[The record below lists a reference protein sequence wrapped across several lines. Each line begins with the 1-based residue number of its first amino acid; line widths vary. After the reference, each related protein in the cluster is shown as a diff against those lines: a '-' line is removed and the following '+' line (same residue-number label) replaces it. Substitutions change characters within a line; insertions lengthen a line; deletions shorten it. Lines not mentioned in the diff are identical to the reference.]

1 MLRYTLAC
9 KSPLSEAPGLN
20 KAAKAYII
28 EFGTAML
35 AYSIVL
41 PISITY
47 LTHHPDAPARV
58 IIALTPVVPM
68 LFALAA
74 MLRFIGRMDEMQRR
88 IQLDAFAVA
97 AGATGL
103 CTFAYSMLENVG
115 APPIGLEWILPF
127 IIVVWGVTGAVS
139 TWRYNR

>member
-1 MLRYTLAC
+1 MTR
-9 KSPLSEAPGLN
+9 
-20 KAAKAYII
+20 AAKAYVI
-28 EFGTAML
+28 EFGSSML

-41 PISITY
+41 PLSLTY
-47 LTHHPDAPARV
+47 ITHHQDSPARYV
-58 IIALTPVVPM
+58 IALAPVVPM

-74 MLRFIGRMDEMQRR
+74 LLRFLGRVDEMQRR

-103 CTFAYSMLENVG
+103 CTFAYAMLENVG
-115 APPIGLEWILPF
+115 APRIGFEWILPF
-127 IIVVWGVTGAVS
+127 IIVVWGLTGAVA

>member
-1 MLRYTLAC
+1 M
-9 KSPLSEAPGLN
+9 N
-20 KAAKAYII
+20 KAAKAYIV
-28 EFGTAML
+28 EFGSAML
-35 AYSIVL
+35 AYCIVL
-41 PISITY
+41 PVSVSY
-47 LTHHPDAPARV
+47 LTNHPDSPARY

-74 MLRFIGRMDEMQRR
+74 LLRFLGRIDEMQRR

-97 AGATGL
+97 AGATAL

-115 APPIGLEWILPF
+115 APRIGFEWILPF
-127 IIVVWGVTGAVS
+127 TVVVWGVTGAIA

>member
-1 MLRYTLAC
+1 M
-9 KSPLSEAPGLN
+9 N
-20 KAAKAYII
+20 KAAKAYVI
-28 EFGTAML
+28 EFGSAML

-41 PISITY
+41 PISVTY
-47 LTHHPDAPARV
+47 LNHHPDAPTRY

-68 LFALAA
+68 LFALVAL
-74 MLRFIGRMDEMQRR
+74 LRYLGRVDEMQRR

-103 CTFAYSMLENVG
+103 FTFAYSMLENVG

-127 IIVVWGVTGAVS
+127 TIVVWGVTGAVS

>member
-1 MLRYTLAC
+1 VSAVT
-9 KSPLSEAPGLN
+9 
-20 KAAKAYII
+20 KAAKAYVI
-28 EFGTAML
+28 EFGASML

-41 PISITY
+41 PLSLTY
-47 LTHHPDAPARV
+47 ITHHPDSPARYV
-58 IIALTPVVPM
+58 IALAPVVPM

-74 MLRFIGRMDEMQRR
+74 LLRFLGRVDEMQRR

-103 CTFAYSMLENVG
+103 CTFAYAMLENVG
-115 APPIGLEWILPF
+115 APRIGFEWILPF
-127 IIVVWGVTGAVS
+127 IIVVWGLTGAVA

>member
-1 MLRYTLAC
+1 
-9 KSPLSEAPGLN
+9 LN
-20 KAAKAYII
+20 KAAKAYVI
-28 EFGTAML
+28 EFGSAML
-35 AYSIVL
+35 AYSIIL
-41 PISITY
+41 PLSVIY
-47 LTHHPDAPARV
+47 LTHHPDVPAKY

-74 MLRFIGRMDEMQRR
+74 LLRFLGRVDEMQRR

-103 CTFAYSMLENVG
+103 FTFAYSMLENVG
-115 APPIGLEWILPF
+115 APRIGFEWILPF
-127 IIVVWGVTGAVS
+127 IIVVWGLTGAVA